1 MIREKQ
7 WLWFVVLFVLGCGSA
22 QAANAVYIYRLPDGS
37 HLITDRQYHDGVHRL
52 VRVTRRINDAGRY
65 ASTKFHK
72 RNNEKL
78 TRFDALIRRTAAR
91 HSVDAALVKAVVHTE
106 SYFDPRAKSR
116 KGAQG
121 LMQLMPET
129 AAVYGVANAF
139 DPEQNLEA
147 GVRHLR
153 YLLDKYPTN
162 LSNALAA
169 YNAGES
175 AVHAHDGVPPFPET
189 RQYVRKVL
197 DYQTF
202 YRTWF

>member
-1 MIREKQ
+1 MVREKQ
-7 WLWFVVLFVLGCGSA
+7 WLWFVVLSLLGLSGA
-22 QAANAVYIYRLPDGS
+22 QAANAVYVYRLPDGS

-65 ASTKFHK
+65 ASTRFHK
-72 RNNEKL
+72 RNKEKL
-78 TRFDALIRRTAAR
+78 TRFDALIRQTAAR
-91 HSVDAALVKAVVHTE
+91 YSVDAALVKAVVHTE
-106 SYFDPRAKSR
+106 SYFNPQATSRA
-116 KGAQG
+116 GAQG
-121 LMQLMPET
+121 LMQLMPKT
-129 AAVYGVANAF
+129 AALYGVANAF

-153 YLLDKYPTN
+153 YLLDKYPSN
-162 LSNALAA
+162 LRNALAA

-175 AVHAHDGVPPFPET
+175 AVHAYDGVPPFPET

-197 DYQTF
+197 DYQTY